1 MARIPYPTREDLEQE
16 AAEALAGMKPMNI
29 FKMLARADSLAPPIF
44 ETTTRLFA
52 KGKIKLS
59 ARLRQIA
66 ILRVAGVGGFDYL
79 ISHHRPIS
87 LRVGLTQEEISASIE
102 KNSNQL
108 TDLDHKV
115 AQFAQESTLTGDV
128 LDDTFNAVR
137 AHLGDRELVELS
149 ITVGLYNC
157 LGRVIRSLRID
168 IEEKS

>member
-1 MARIPYPTREDLEQE
+1 MITAV
-16 AAEALAGMKPMNI
+16 
-29 FKMLARADSLAPPIF
+29 SLF
-44 ETTTRLFA
+44 
-52 KGKIKLS
+52 
-59 ARLRQIA
+59 
-66 ILRVAGVGGFDYL
+66 AGVGGFDYL
-79 ISHHRPIS
+79 NAHHQPIS

-128 LDDTFNAVR
+128 SDDTFNAVR